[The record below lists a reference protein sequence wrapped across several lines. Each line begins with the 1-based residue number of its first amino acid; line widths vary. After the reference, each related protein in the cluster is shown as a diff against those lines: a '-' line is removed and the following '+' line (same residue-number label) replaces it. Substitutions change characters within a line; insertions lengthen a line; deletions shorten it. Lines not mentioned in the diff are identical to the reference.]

1 MKTAERHQLKHNEVA
16 DTLQDVYGRIESNRK
31 TIFAVIVAILL
42 VGGAAVAMMYVSS
55 QKNDKASA
63 MLADA
68 VAVTEAQ
75 VVPPIAGV
83 PGQPAPPPPPAGSY
97 PSDAARMEAA
107 LPKFMAAADAYPT
120 TESGISARYRAAAL
134 LATLG
139 RAPQA
144 REQYQKVAAADGRG
158 LYGRMSLLALA
169 QLDVQDK
176 KYDTAIAALRE
187 LSLDAKGDLPIDA
200 ILVQLG
206 QTCVAAGK
214 PTEARQALE
223 RVTTEF
229 ATSPYAADARKT
241 LDSIKGQL
249 SVGAVAELEFGPTYS
264 HYRFR
269 TNRRDERKRGADRA
283 LARAVV
289 PPRRANRP
297 RQRQAEPHHHI
308 SRELGAERRLPI
320 APRRAGRPRIADVRE
335 GCRVHR
341 AKKRG
346 PRAPAALGPPERHS
360 RFQVDERHV
369 RACEHVIVKAPE
381 QVDRVVA
388 EAAQREVAVVAAQ
401 QEQAAGAGVAARNS
415 ARGAHGEHA
424 VADAERKICAE
435 VGRHGIAASIGSE
448 GRPEGLAVMPAA
460 RPSSGLIE

>member
-31 TIFAVIVAILL
+31 TIFAVIVAILV
-42 VGGAAVAMMYVSS
+42 VGGAAVAMMYVSG

-63 MLADA
+63 MLVDA

-134 LATLG
+134 LA
-139 RAPQA
+139 
-144 REQYQKVAAADGRG
+144 
-158 LYGRMSLLALA
+158 LA

-176 KYDTAIAALRE
+176 KYDTAIASLRE

-206 QTCVAAGK
+206 QACVAAGK

-241 LDSIKGQL
+241 LDSIKG
-249 SVGAVAELEFGPTYS
+249 S
-264 HYRFR
+264 
-269 TNRRDERKRGADRA
+269 
-283 LARAVV
+283 
-289 PPRRANRP
+289 
-297 RQRQAEPHHHI
+297 
-308 SRELGAERRLPI
+308 
-320 APRRAGRPRIADVRE
+320 
-335 GCRVHR
+335 
-341 AKKRG
+341 
-346 PRAPAALGPPERHS
+346 
-360 RFQVDERHV
+360 
-369 RACEHVIVKAPE
+369 
-381 QVDRVVA
+381 
-388 EAAQREVAVVAAQ
+388 
-401 QEQAAGAGVAARNS
+401 
-415 ARGAHGEHA
+415 
-424 VADAERKICAE
+424 
-435 VGRHGIAASIGSE
+435 
-448 GRPEGLAVMPAA
+448 
-460 RPSSGLIE
+460 

>member
-31 TIFAVIVAILL
+31 TIFAVIVAILV
-42 VGGAAVAMMYVSS
+42 VGGAAVAMMYVSG

-206 QTCVAAGK
+206 QACVAAGK

-241 LDSIKGQL
+241 LDAIKG
-249 SVGAVAELEFGPTYS
+249 S
-264 HYRFR
+264 
-269 TNRRDERKRGADRA
+269 
-283 LARAVV
+283 
-289 PPRRANRP
+289 
-297 RQRQAEPHHHI
+297 
-308 SRELGAERRLPI
+308 
-320 APRRAGRPRIADVRE
+320 
-335 GCRVHR
+335 
-341 AKKRG
+341 
-346 PRAPAALGPPERHS
+346 
-360 RFQVDERHV
+360 
-369 RACEHVIVKAPE
+369 
-381 QVDRVVA
+381 
-388 EAAQREVAVVAAQ
+388 
-401 QEQAAGAGVAARNS
+401 
-415 ARGAHGEHA
+415 
-424 VADAERKICAE
+424 
-435 VGRHGIAASIGSE
+435 
-448 GRPEGLAVMPAA
+448 
-460 RPSSGLIE
+460 